1 MNSRKKQLKKSAS
14 KSRKRSLRL
23 LYFLLLNALPLA
35 LATLYMLKAPVF
47 ESEMSVLLPG
57 KGGSSNVKLENVG
70 QVSSNSTSPFSQ
82 QFNPRANYKSI
93 LQSTDVANKVMRQLN
108 LAKLPPS
115 PKVKLVQQTS
125 IIEISVRSTLADH
138 SQELAWAYFSALQ
151 ERLSELREDELERRQ
166 ASTRKALSQQLRS
179 LNESRQRLLNFQ
191 QKAMLVDRKMM
202 DEQMSLLAEVR
213 SKKTNLRAQSKRL
226 QFEVDRLSKDLGISP
241 FLAAKALNLQSDI
254 RFNVYLEELSIVN
267 VEYNEHRAKFGKNH
281 PEMRSVQQRYTTA
294 RANIRKRSEE
304 IAGEYSAEI
313 LQNTNLGSS
322 RELATLFSKLLQD
335 NAELE
340 GLNAELSQL
349 ELAQLRLEDELR
361 LLTREAS
368 ELEHLQREQQRSEAV
383 YNSAAARLEL
393 NQTDIYASY
402 PIVQLLA
409 APTAAIKA
417 ISPSPLIALLAAI
430 VGLLLLNTGGFVIW
444 QRQAIIRFL
453 LKKKS

>member
-1 MNSRKKQLKKSAS
+1 MNCRETQHKKSAS
-14 KSRKRSLRL
+14 TRHTRALTL
-23 LYFLLLNALPLA
+23 LYFLLLNLLPIVFA
-35 LATLYMLKAPVF
+35 GLYMMKAPVF

-57 KGGSSNVKLENVG
+57 KAGSSNVKLENVG
-70 QVSSNSTSPFSQ
+70 QVSSSSTSPFSQ

-93 LQSTDVANKVMRQLN
+93 LQSTDVANKVKRQLN
-108 LAKLPPS
+108 LAELPPA

-125 IIEISVRSTLADH
+125 IIDISVRSTLADH
-138 SQELAWAYFSALQ
+138 SQELSWAYFSALQ
-151 ERLSELREDELERRQ
+151 ERLSELREDELDRRQ

-179 LNESRQRLLNFQ
+179 LNESRQLLLNFQ
-191 QKAMLVDRKMM
+191 QQAMLVDKKMM

-213 SKKTNLRAQSKRL
+213 SKKTNLQAQAKRM

-241 FLAAKALNLQSDI
+241 FLAARALNLQSDI
-254 RFNVYLEELSIVN
+254 RFNVYLEELSIVS

-281 PEMRSVQQRYTTA
+281 PKMRSVQQRYTTA

-313 LQNTNLGSS
+313 LQNTNLGTSQQ
-322 RELATLFSKLLQD
+322 LATLFAKLLQD

-349 ELAQLRLEDELR
+349 ELAHLRLEDELR

-368 ELEHLQREQQRSEAV
+368 ELERLQREQQRAEAV

-409 APTAAIKA
+409 APSTAIKP
-417 ISPSPLIALLAAI
+417 ISPSPLIAILAVI
-430 VGLLLLNTGGFVIW
+430 VGLLLLNTGGLVIW

-453 LKKKS
+453 LKKE